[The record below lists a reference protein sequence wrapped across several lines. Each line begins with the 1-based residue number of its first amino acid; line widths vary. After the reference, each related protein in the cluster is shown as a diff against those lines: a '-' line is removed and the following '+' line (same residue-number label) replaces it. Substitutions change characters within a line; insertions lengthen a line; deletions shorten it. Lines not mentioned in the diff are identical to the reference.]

1 MSKEITSKETDKVID
16 FVHTSGMFSSNP
28 IDDCPKC
35 KCPIYFACPN
45 CIMKALELQ
54 YIEGKNVQ
62 RTKDLELLSVIDKL
76 SEEELAEEFH
86 RLYEKS
92 AKVYGWET
100 NKKCKTSFWNLPEAN
115 RKTMISVMILMKDFI
130 RKKIIKEVTDGARE
144 E

>member
-1 MSKEITSKETDKVID
+1 MSKEITDKETDKVID

-62 RTKDLELLSVIDKL
+62 RTKDLV
-76 SEEELAEEFH
+76 
-86 RLYEKS
+86 
-92 AKVYGWET
+92 V
-100 NKKCKTSFWNLPEAN
+100 
-115 RKTMISVMILMKDFI
+115 LMKSKDENKNATKKE
-130 RKKIIKEVTDGARE
+130 RKS
-144 E
+144 